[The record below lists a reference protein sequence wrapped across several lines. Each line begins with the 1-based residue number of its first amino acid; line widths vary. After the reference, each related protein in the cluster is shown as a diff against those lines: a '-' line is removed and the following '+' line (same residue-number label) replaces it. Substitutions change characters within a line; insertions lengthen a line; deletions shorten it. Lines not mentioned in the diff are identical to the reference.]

1 MHRPGSQDDIFN
13 VSECAAQRAPRAT
26 TVTNTAELR
35 RIAGT
40 SANSR
45 ACLRD
50 VHASLPNAV
59 PRTLALTGRRLPTH
73 RQAFSVAMIT
83 STVVAT
89 AEQRRR
95 REHWSRSRHHRVH
108 PGRRHRGG
116 RRRAVRPGAPRPVGP
131 GLDLSIVSDNARVYH
146 PLSPKSGGTA
156 VAAPIGEAPPVAR
169 RRAQP
174 AQRPAGHEHR
184 WAQAQA
190 VGVVEAARGFVLWAR
205 GRGCASMRVREHA
218 GVRACRRA
226 TASMQERKHEGA

>member
-1 MHRPGSQDDIFN
+1 M
-13 VSECAAQRAPRAT
+13 
-26 TVTNTAELR
+26 
-35 RIAGT
+35 AGT

-131 GLDLSIVSDNARVYH
+131 GLDFSIVSDNARVYH

-190 VGVVEAARGFVLWAR
+190 VGVVEAVGSCY
-205 GRGCASMRVREHA
+205 GRADA
-218 GVRACRRA
+218 GVRACGCVSMRVCEHADARPRA
-226 TASMQERKHEGA
+226 CRSASMKAREHAERTAGACG